1 MMMNY
6 LFAGGE
12 EVNKESHHYLRRLLW
27 CSPGESNNCHCINKL
42 KGKYC
47 LSFYRG
53 LGNSRHCTILDFP
66 FGMSKQQLQFV
77 TMLPPLVGQSSCR

>member
-1 MMMNY
+1 MIRAC

-12 EVNKESHHYLRRLLW
+12 EVNKENHHYLRRLLW
-27 CSPGESNNCHCINKL
+27 CSPGESNDCHGFKQTERAKMSVL
-42 KGKYC
+42 
-47 LSFYRG
+47 LSD

-77 TMLPPLVGQSSCR
+77 TILPPFVGQSSCR